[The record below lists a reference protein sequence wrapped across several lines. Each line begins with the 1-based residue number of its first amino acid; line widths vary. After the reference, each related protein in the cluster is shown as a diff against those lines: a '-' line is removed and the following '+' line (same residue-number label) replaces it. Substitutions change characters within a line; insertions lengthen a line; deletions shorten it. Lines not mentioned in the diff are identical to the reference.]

1 MVLVIFG
8 SACTSIDP
16 NATGPE
22 VYEQACS
29 RCHGADFQ
37 GGGGMPALGP
47 GSEAAAKPDE
57 SLLATITNGRARM
70 PSFGNQLTDAQIDGL
85 VVYLR
90 EVQGAE

>member
-1 MVLVIFG
+1 
-8 SACTSIDP
+8 
-16 NATGPE
+16 
-22 VYEQACS
+22 
-29 RCHGADFQ
+29 
-37 GGGGMPALGP
+37 MPALGP